1 MLKRRV
7 LTLLSLLLIATMVVI
22 AGCAQRGG
30 AGEIAAMADD
40 NDIVIDMPALV
51 LEFGADGKANM
62 AGIPLADLAGDALEQ
77 LAIPADQIDF
87 MMSSNIQHVQIN
99 NRVSGLQVLVNGEP
113 IPSLAWDGETLAA
126 TADTL
131 DFLGMGMP
139 LLEKALPLLTQL
151 GIAVV
156 AKFPVAD
163 GAEAIP
169 LYVEG
174 EGSAAEASQAAVS
187 AYLASVGEMPAKIKL
202 PVFYAEDGSWTVG
215 DMTDT
220 EWTALTQGAI
230 PWQELRILPSAL
242 ENAKRAGIS
251 MLTVST
257 DKAGVNISINGHSLP
272 TISWA
277 NGELLHAI
285 KIAQQ
290 AGMLD
295 GVVAGGMSPEEL
307 IPTIENLLPMIQA
320 TDMEIEVHFPG

>member
-1 MLKRRV
+1 M
-7 LTLLSLLLIATMVVI
+7 
-22 AGCAQRGG
+22 G
-30 AGEIAAMADD
+30 APM
-40 NDIVIDMPALV
+40 
-51 LEFGADGKANM
+51 
-62 AGIPLADLAGDALEQ
+62 
-77 LAIPADQIDF
+77 
-87 MMSSNIQHVQIN
+87 
-99 NRVSGLQVLVNGEP
+99 
-113 IPSLAWDGETLAA
+113 
-126 TADTL
+126 
-131 DFLGMGMP
+131 
-139 LLEKALPLLTQL
+139 LEKALPLLTQL

-156 AKFPVAD
+156 AKFPVAN

-257 DKAGVNISINGHSLP
+257 DKAGVNISINGNSLP

-285 KIAQQ
+285 KLAQQ

-295 GVVAGGMSPEEL
+295 GVAAGGMSPEEL